1 MKRLPAT
8 LGVLILIAVAIAMGC
23 KKEQDGAQPAA
34 AARTPAVQVPPKP
47 RFDTLVIPDGT
58 SVIASLDT
66 RLSTETNHT
75 GDPFVATT
83 TQPVIVDGRT
93 VVPTGARIHGVLRD
107 VQASGRVKGRA
118 RVTLAYQGI
127 VDSQGTTHAISAV
140 PLTLQAASST
150 RGDVE
155 KIAAGGVLG
164 ALIGGI
170 THGGKGAAIGAGA
183 GAGAGTVLML
193 ATKGA
198 DVELDPGQRLNI
210 QLTSSTNIPV
220 LAQK

>member
-1 MKRLPAT
+1 MKR
-8 LGVLILIAVAIAMGC
+8 IAVSISILLVIAAAIT
-23 KKEQDGAQPAA
+23 GACTKDRESVGRAA
-34 AARTPAVQVPPKP
+34 AAEAAQAP
-47 RFDTLVIPDGT
+47 RFDTIVIPDGT
-58 SVIASLDT
+58 NVVASLDT
-66 RLSTETNHT
+66 RLSTESNHT

-83 TQPVIVDGRT
+83 IDAVIVDGRT
-93 VVPTGARIHGVLRD
+93 VVPAGAHIHGVLHD
-107 VQASGRVKGRA
+107 VQASGRIKGRA
-118 RVTLAYQGI
+118 RMTLAYQGL
-127 VDSQGTTHAISAV
+127 VDSEGKTHSITAQ
-140 PLTLQAASST
+140 PLTVQAASAT

-198 DVELDPGQRLNI
+198 DVVLDPGQRLNVRM
-210 QLTSSTNIPV
+210 TSSTSVQV
-220 LAQK
+220 LAQR